1 MDISNHLRL
10 VTGLDRGL
18 SPRSVGRFC
27 TRRNIHCR
35 SGFST
40 PLLDQVVY
48 DLVTRV
54 GHAYGRRTMHG
65 LLNSQGVRV
74 SQRRLAAS
82 MYRVAPLQYA
92 SRRHNTNR
100 LLNPLTY
107 RAHHF
112 GEKLHLDQNEKCAM
126 FGVTHVLAIDG
137 FSRKI
142 VGFVTIKQVLI
153 DMENNEEVDMNDEIT
168 KFCVSWVTISVMACA
183 VHTFI
188 TAWNSHRIPGPD
200 GGIPNVLAAQSN
212 STVQLHP
219 TSVPSAAQLVQIN
232 ERAQGHRSNIRPDA
246 TVGHDPL
253 RNQTQLQEVRTR
265 DFFHVFPDLNMV
277 FQDVLHGNGLLF
289 LNSIRTFIRL
299 TNQLATL
306 L

>member
-1 MDISNHLRL
+1 MDLDHAYCACVICAIELCTPVSPSYGPMELDAYEAVIRELVSRGWTHLDISNHLHV
-10 VTGLDRGL
+10 VTGLDCGL
-18 SPRSVGRFC
+18 SPRTVGRFC

-100 LLNPLTY
+100 LLNPLPY

-142 VGFVTIKQVLI
+142 VGFVTIPKNNSMVVYDLLFRPLLLSQGLWEQVH
-153 DMENNEEVDMNDEIT
+153 VDHGTEFT
-168 KFCVSWVTISVMACA
+168 LVAA
-183 VHTFI
+183 VQRYL
-188 TAWNSHRIPGPD
+188 S
-200 GGIPNVLAAQSN
+200 
-212 STVQLHP
+212 
-219 TSVPSAAQLVQIN
+219 
-232 ERAQGHRSNIRPDA
+232 
-246 TVGHDPL
+246 PL
-253 RNQTQLQEVRTR
+253 RRTQHRQ
-265 DFFHVFPDLNMV
+265 PV
-277 FQDVLHGNGLLF
+277 FQ
-289 LNSIRTFIRL
+289 S
-299 TNQLATL
+299 
-306 L
+306 